1 VAVDTDVDPLDSVVV
16 VVDPGDGTYV
26 VSVIPYDDF
35 GNFIGPGFADSVTVN
50 TIGILVPSSSV
61 DDDLDGSYTHNLGGD
76 QFALRHDPAVV
87 SILSLEW
94 ALPIQKDCL
103 GVEHDDGEGKL
114 NIALACSSGHSG
126 SPLELVSVTLKTD
139 KNAKVD
145 SFFLKIEDVLL
156 GSDDAPPMTIPGVGE
171 SVCIGILEGI
181 CGDANGD
188 GEVNILDVIID
199 LKLSG
204 GGTPNESQRIM
215 ADLNRDGKV
224 NVLDAVITF
233 QHIVG
238 LASINGCDVT
248 DTQSIGTVVITK

>member
-1 VAVDTDVDPLDSVVV
+1 
-16 VVDPGDGTYV
+16 
-26 VSVIPYDDF
+26 
-35 GNFIGPGFADSVTVN
+35 
-50 TIGILVPSSSV
+50 
-61 DDDLDGSYTHNLGGD
+61 
-76 QFALRHDPAVV
+76 
-87 SILSLEW
+87 LEG

-103 GVEHDDGEGKL
+103 GVEHDDGGGKL

-145 SFFLKIEDVLL
+145 SFFLKTEDVLL

-199 LKLSG
+199 LQLSG
-204 GGTPNESQRIM
+204 GGTPNESQRIL

-238 LASINGCDVT
+238 LASINGCGVT